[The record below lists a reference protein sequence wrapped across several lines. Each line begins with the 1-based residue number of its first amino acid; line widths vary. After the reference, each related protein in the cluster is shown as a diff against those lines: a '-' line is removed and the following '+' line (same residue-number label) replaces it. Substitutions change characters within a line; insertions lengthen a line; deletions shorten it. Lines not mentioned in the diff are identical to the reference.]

1 MSESSFPIECFNRI
15 FKHIENDK
23 STLHSCLLVDRL
35 WCRMIVPIL
44 WSRSFS
50 LIQNS
55 KKDDSL
61 FPTGTYLTFLNDEER
76 QLYNHYPEL
85 YPTAKFEEHLFNYPS
100 FLKDFHYDLIVMYL
114 IVKFWVKTNTSL
126 DISKY
131 NCRIINTISNKISQS
146 LFKMFLRNNAQIN
159 LMNIK
164 SFEFYPDLPF
174 LSNLQNS
181 FSDLKSFQFSSY
193 LEPLHKK
200 DDKEELFFN
209 IINAQRNIKKFI
221 INPHGIIPRSI
232 LNSIIHQTSLVLV
245 HFKETKFINWFPFEL
260 LLNCDNL
267 KFLLTENCHEY
278 CNEENSQSDTV
289 KPCSIS
295 LKDIKCKVDT
305 LYINNNNFLPLTI
318 SKLIQLSGTN
328 LTSLWLD
335 RTKFSS
341 YIITSEPL
349 SIHCPNITHLILT
362 IDTISL
368 YQIKNS
374 LSILIS
380 NLNLEYFGIR
390 NFGWTNELI
399 SDLGNYLP
407 SSLKYLEIS
416 SFFDF
421 EALYMLLKSCK
432 CQLRGL
438 SMIFF
443 NVFNENYLS
452 FIIDYAKCI
461 EGGNEYQDC

>member
-1 MSESSFPIECFNRI
+1 MSKSSFPIECFNGI

-35 WCRMIVPIL
+35 WCRMIIPIL
-44 WSRSFS
+44 WSRTFS

-55 KKDDSL
+55 KNSSL
-61 FPTGTYLTFLNDEER
+61 FLTGTYLSFLNDEER

-85 YPTAKFEEHLFNYPS
+85 YPTTKFEHLFNYPS
-100 FLKDFHYDLIVMYL
+100 FLKEFYYDLMYS
-114 IVKFWVKTNTSL
+114 IVKFWVKTNTNL
-126 DISKY
+126 DISTKY
-131 NCRIINTISNKISQS
+131 NCQIILTISCNISQS
-146 LFKMFLRNNAQIN
+146 LFKMFLRNNVQIN

-174 LSNLQNS
+174 LSNLHNS
-181 FSDLKSFQFSSY
+181 FSNLKSFQFNAD
-193 LEPLHKK
+193 LQPLNTFSNTYSFLKSLPRSCNDISHLLLNVHFKKK
-200 DDKEELFFN
+200 DDKEELFIN
-209 IINAQRNIKKFI
+209 IINAQNNIKKFI

-245 HFKETKFINWFPFEL
+245 HFKETKFINSFPFEL

-278 CNEENSQSDTV
+278 YNRENSQIDTEV

-318 SKLIQLSGTN
+318 SRLIQLSGTN
-328 LTSLWLD
+328 LTTLWLD

-349 SIHCPNITHLILT
+349 SIHCPNISHLILT
-362 IDTISL
+362 LDTISL
-368 YQIKNS
+368 YQTKNS

-399 SDLGNYLP
+399 ADLGNYLP

-421 EALYMLLKSCK
+421 EALYMLLKRCK

-438 SMIFF
+438 SYW
-443 NVFNENYLS
+443 E
-452 FIIDYAKCI
+452 
-461 EGGNEYQDC
+461 